1 MQELCPIILHPSTCL
16 SPGPVRAGW
25 PHHLVLF
32 THSTGPLVPCHAT
45 SVPTAAV
52 GWLSSWCRGPWS
64 LLLPVWDFMGE
75 PSVSPALGGLLW
87 VLSQAGSRALQD
99 FKGRSWAIFC
109 VPRGGQGAVRWGEA
123 LVVGALSKLSGGT
136 GISLCRLWCLEA
148 EQAEM
153 VLHVWVTPVRGP
165 LQA

>member
-1 MQELCPIILHPSTCL
+1 
-16 SPGPVRAGW
+16 
-25 PHHLVLF
+25 
-32 THSTGPLVPCHAT
+32 
-45 SVPTAAV
+45 
-52 GWLSSWCRGPWS
+52 
-64 LLLPVWDFMGE
+64 MGE

-87 VLSQAGSRALQD
+87 VQSQAGCRALQD

-123 LVVGALSKLSGGT
+123 LVVGALSKLSV
-136 GISLCRLWCLEA
+136 RLWCLEA

-153 VLHVWVTPVRGP
+153 VLHIRVMPVRGP